1 MKRFTALMLALAM
14 SLSLVACGGGGQGGN
29 SGASQGNS
37 QGGASSSNPQS
48 SSDGLK
54 IGIITLNMEAQY
66 WLDVVAGLKSVIEA
80 NGGTVV
86 HYSSENDVQRAV
98 QQIEDMIVKEFDYI
112 AVTCV
117 DKQGLHP
124 ALVQAHDAGIPV
136 IIYDKTTDDTDLV
149 LTQIQTNDYD
159 IGFYMGNLM
168 AEKLGEKGKVM
179 SVTTPSVSVS
189 SRNDGFKAAIEQYPD
204 MELIM
209 GEAANALSE
218 TTLPV
223 VESILQVNPDVVG
236 WLGISETQSMGAIS
250 AIEAANMIDQMT
262 IIDMSAS
269 ATSISFV
276 KEGKQDVTID
286 QQAYQ
291 IGVLIG
297 ESALKNQ
304 AGEEVE
310 SYIAVPW
317 YDITKDNV
325 EEYEAMVAARSK

>member
-1 MKRFTALMLALAM
+1 MKRLVALMLVLVM
-14 SLSLVACGGGGQGGN
+14 SLSLVACGNSSSSSAGSAGN
-29 SGASQGNS
+29 SSD
-37 QGGASSSNPQS
+37 ASSSNSDS
-48 SSDGLK
+48 SEPSGEGLK

-86 HYSSENDVQRAV
+86 HYSSENDVQQAV

-168 AEKLGEKGKVM
+168 AEMLGEKGKVM

-189 SRNDGFKAAIEQYPD
+189 DRNKGFQAAIDQYPN

-209 GEAANALSE
+209 GEAADALSE

-236 WLGISETQSMGAIS
+236 WLGINETQSMGAIS
-250 AIEAANMIDQMT
+250 AIESAGMLDQIT

-269 ATSISFV
+269 ATSLAFV

-286 QQAYQ
+286 QQAYE

-297 ESALKNQ
+297 ESALKDQ

-317 YDITKDNV
+317 YAVTKDNV
-325 EEYEAMVAARSK
+325 EEYEEMVASRS